1 MRKSC
6 PRRSRARRA
15 AVTLATLAT
24 LGSWGCGYYS
34 TTSRTA
40 KDIKSI
46 HVPFFANETS
56 EPNLEITVTETV
68 IQNLIDD
75 NTLKVTGRDGADA
88 VLDGRIVEFNNRPFS
103 YNTELDAEEYH
114 VSVRVVVSLF
124 NRVTNEPIWRDR
136 SIAGDGS
143 YFVEQ
148 VQGGNTFDDA
158 VGEAIKEIT
167 ERILNMTVQDW

>member
-6 PRRSRARRA
+6 PRSSTARRA
-15 AVTLATLAT
+15 TLCLAAFVVLT
-24 LGSWGCGYYS
+24 ELGCGHYS

-40 KDIKSI
+40 KDIKTI

-68 IQNLIDD
+68 IQNLVDD

-88 VLDGRIVEFNNRPFS
+88 VLDGRIVEFSNRPFS
-103 YNTELDAEEYH
+103 YNTDLNAEEYH
-114 VSVRVVVSLF
+114 VSVRVVVTLF
-124 NRVTNEPIWRDR
+124 NRTSNEPIWKDR

-148 VQGGNTFDDA
+148 VQGGITFDEA
-158 VGEAIKEIT
+158 VAEAIKEIT
-167 ERILNMTVQDW
+167 ERILEMTVQDW